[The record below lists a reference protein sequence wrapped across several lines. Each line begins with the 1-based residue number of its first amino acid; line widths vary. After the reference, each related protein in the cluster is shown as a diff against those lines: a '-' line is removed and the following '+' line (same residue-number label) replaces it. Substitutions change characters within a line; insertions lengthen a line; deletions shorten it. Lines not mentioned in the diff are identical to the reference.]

1 VSDAREELPEAR
13 FEHLVMQ
20 LYTQAAIALGEMPSP
35 MDGSTEVSLPRARFS
50 IDLLG
55 ILEAKTRGA
64 REEAETELLTQALQH
79 LRMAWVR
86 RSHEGA

>member
-1 VSDAREELPEAR
+1 MSEEELPEAR

-20 LYTQAAIALGEMPSP
+20 LYTQAAIALGEIPSP
-35 MDGSTEVSLPRARFS
+35 VDGATEISLPRARFS

-55 ILEAKTRGA
+55 ILEQKTRDTLEA
-64 REEAETELLTQALQH
+64 PEAEMLTQALQH